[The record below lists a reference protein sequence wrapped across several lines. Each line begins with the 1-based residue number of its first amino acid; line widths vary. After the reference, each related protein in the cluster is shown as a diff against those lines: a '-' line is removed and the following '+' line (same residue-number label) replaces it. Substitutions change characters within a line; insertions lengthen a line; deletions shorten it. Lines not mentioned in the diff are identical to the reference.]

1 MWRQIGRLFIKF
13 IGIVLPVFA
22 ALSLYCA
29 LFPMWY
35 MDGEYAM
42 YKQQKDYIT
51 GNGEYNRVL
60 IMGDS
65 RTKAGFIPDELSN
78 DCYNLALGGT
88 TPIEGYYA
96 LKEYLEYHPAPEYV
110 VMAYAPMHYMDVDAL
125 WTRNIYFHVMNP
137 EDAGELFLIAAE
149 YEDCEN
155 ILIEHYRLEYMM

>member
-88 TPIEGYYA
+88 TPIEGY
-96 LKEYLEYHPAPEYV
+96 
-110 VMAYAPMHYMDVDAL
+110 
-125 WTRNIYFHVMNP
+125 
-137 EDAGELFLIAAE
+137 
-149 YEDCEN
+149 
-155 ILIEHYRLEYMM
+155 

>member
-78 DCYNLALGGT
+78 DCYNLALGGIQRRT
-88 TPIEGYYA
+88 IFIGQVKPVHHIFQS
-96 LKEYLEYHPAPEYV
+96 
-110 VMAYAPMHYMDVDAL
+110 VMFD
-125 WTRNIYFHVMNP
+125 
-137 EDAGELFLIAAE
+137 
-149 YEDCEN
+149 
-155 ILIEHYRLEYMM
+155 